1 MESGFIA
8 VTHTKIQVAAYWF
21 GENKVVGKVI
31 NSKITYTK
39 LYNIL
44 KEVLDNNEDVTI
56 TIE

>member
-1 MESGFIA
+1 MVSGFIA
-8 VTHTKIQVAAYWF
+8 VTHTKIPVVVYWF

-44 KEVLDNNEDVTI
+44 KEVLDNNEEVTI